1 MMKKIV
7 VGGLNG
13 KMGSFLVEA
22 LKNEEDLELVAG
34 VSEVEDLTGDI
45 PVYSDPQKVINEIE
59 FDVYVDFTVYEFA
72 KMASELMLKAGKSI
86 VIGTTGFNKADVD
99 YLKVVAKQYGGR
111 GVIAPNFSI
120 GAILI
125 NKFTEM
131 CSHYFDNFEIVEYH
145 HINKKDKPSGTAV
158 YLANTLDCSL
168 KRKLTST
175 HVHSIRMPGILA
187 KHQVLI
193 SDDYQ
198 TLELIH
204 QSNSRHS
211 FEKGIILAIRKVE
224 ILNELVYGLQH
235 LID

>member
-1 MMKKIV
+1 MKKIV
-7 VGGLNG
+7 VAGLEGN
-13 KMGSFLVEA
+13 MGSFLVEA
-22 LKNEEDLELVAG
+22 LKSEEDLEVVAG
-34 VSEVEDLTGDI
+34 ISEVAKLDGEVPI
-45 PVYSDPQKVINEIE
+45 YSDYQTVIEEIE
-59 FDVYVDFTVYEFA
+59 FDVYVDFTVYPFA
-72 KMASELMLKAGKSI
+72 KKASEAMLRNGKAI
-86 VIGTTGFNKADVD
+86 VIGTTGFNKVDVD
-99 YLKVVAKQYGGR
+99 YLKLIAKQYGGR

-131 CSHYFDNFEIVEYH
+131 CSHYFDNFEIIEYH
-145 HINKKDKPSGTAV
+145 HVNKKDRPSGTAV

-168 KRKLTST
+168 KRKLSST
-175 HVHSIRMPGILA
+175 HVHSVRMPGILA
-187 KHQVLI
+187 KHQVLV

-224 ILNELVYGLQH
+224 SLDGLVYGLQH
-235 LID
+235 LIE

>member
-1 MMKKIV
+1 MKNIV
-7 VGGLNG
+7 VAGLEGN
-13 KMGSFLVEA
+13 MGSFLVEA
-22 LKNEEDLELVAG
+22 LKHEEDLQVVAG
-34 VSEVEDLTGDI
+34 ISKTEKLNGEI
-45 PVYSDPQKVINEIE
+45 PIYSDVQKVLEEIE
-59 FDVYVDFTVYEFA
+59 FDVYVDFTVYHFA
-72 KMASELMLKAGKSI
+72 KQASEMMLKKGKSI

-99 YLKVVAKQYGGR
+99 YLKLIAKQNGGR

-131 CSHYFDNFEIVEYH
+131 CSHYFDNFEIIEYH

-168 KRKLTST
+168 KRKLSST

-193 SDDYQ
+193 SDDYL
-198 TLELIH
+198 TLELVH

-211 FEKGIILAIRKVE
+211 FEKGIILAIRRVE
-224 ILNELVYGLQH
+224 NLNELVYGLQH

>member
-1 MMKKIV
+1 MKKIV

-22 LKNEEDLELVAG
+22 LKNEEDLKLVAG

-72 KMASELMLKAGKSI
+72 KIASELMLKSGKSI

-99 YLKVVAKQYGGR
+99 YLKDVARQYGGR

-168 KRKLTST
+168 KRKLAST

-204 QSNSRHS
+204 QSNSLHS

-224 ILNELVYGLQH
+224 NLNELVYGLQH

>member
-1 MMKKIV
+1 
-7 VGGLNG
+7 
-13 KMGSFLVEA
+13 
-22 LKNEEDLELVAG
+22 

-72 KMASELMLKAGKSI
+72 KIASELMLKSGKSI

-99 YLKVVAKQYGGR
+99 YLKDVARQYGGR

-168 KRKLTST
+168 KRKLAST

-224 ILNELVYGLQH
+224 NLNELVYGLQH

>member
-1 MMKKIV
+1 MKKIV
-7 VGGLNG
+7 VAGLEGN
-13 KMGSFLVEA
+13 MGSFLVEA
-22 LKNEEDLELVAG
+22 LKSEDDLELVAG
-34 VSEVEDLTGDI
+34 ISEVEKLEGEVPI
-45 PVYSDPQKVINEIE
+45 YSDYQTLLDEVE
-59 FDVYVDFTVYEFA
+59 FDVYVDFTVYPFA
-72 KMASELMLKAGKSI
+72 KKASEAMLRNGKSI
-86 VIGTTGFNKADVD
+86 VIGTTGFNKVDVD
-99 YLKVVAKQYGGR
+99 YLKLIAKQYGGR

-131 CSHYFDNFEIVEYH
+131 CSHYFDNFEIIEYH
-145 HINKKDKPSGTAV
+145 HVNKKDKPSGTAV

-168 KRKLTST
+168 KRRLSST

-187 KHQVLI
+187 KHQVLV

-224 ILNELVYGLQH
+224 NLDGLVYGLQH

>member
-1 MMKKIV
+1 MKKIV
-7 VGGLNG
+7 LGGLEG
-13 KMGSFLVEA
+13 RMGSFLVEA
-22 LKNEEDLELVAG
+22 LKEEEDICLVAG
-34 VSEVEDLTGDI
+34 ISEKENFEGEVPI
-45 PVYSDPQKVINEIE
+45 YSDINQVVNEVN
-59 FDVYVDFTVYEFA
+59 FDIYVDFTIYPFA
-72 KMASELMLKAGKSI
+72 KMACEVMLKAKKAVI
-86 VIGTTGFNKADVD
+86 IGTTGFNKADLD
-99 YLKVVAKQYGGR
+99 YLKQIAKEYGGK

-125 NKFTEM
+125 NKFTEI

-145 HINKKDKPSGTAV
+145 HVNKKDQPSGTAT
-158 YLANTLDCSL
+158 YIANTLDCAL

-175 HVHSIRMPGILA
+175 HVHSVRMPGVLA
-187 KHQVLI
+187 KHQVLV
-193 SDDYQ
+193 SDEYQ

-224 ILNELVYGLQH
+224 DLDGLVYGLQH

>member
-1 MMKKIV
+1 MKKIV
-7 VGGLNG
+7 VAGLEGN
-13 KMGSFLVEA
+13 MGSFLVEA
-22 LKNEEDLELVAG
+22 LKSEDDLELVAG
-34 VSEVEDLTGDI
+34 ISEVEKLEGEVPI
-45 PVYSDPQKVINEIE
+45 YSDYQTLLDEVE
-59 FDVYVDFTVYEFA
+59 FDVYVDFTVYPFA
-72 KMASELMLKAGKSI
+72 KKASEAMLRNGKSI
-86 VIGTTGFNKADVD
+86 VIGTTGFNKVDVD
-99 YLKVVAKQYGGR
+99 YLKLIAKQYGGR

-131 CSHYFDNFEIVEYH
+131 CSHYFDNFEIIEYH
-145 HINKKDKPSGTAV
+145 HVNKKDKPSGTAV

-168 KRKLTST
+168 KRRLSST

-187 KHQVLI
+187 KHQVLV

-224 ILNELVYGLQH
+224 TLDGLVYGLQH

>member
-1 MMKKIV
+1 MKKIV
-7 VGGLNG
+7 VAGLEGN
-13 KMGSFLVEA
+13 MGSFLVEA
-22 LKNEEDLELVAG
+22 LKSEEDLKVVAG
-34 VSEVEDLTGDI
+34 ISEVEKLDGEI
-45 PVYSDPQKVINEIE
+45 PIYSDYETVIAEIE
-59 FDVYVDFTVYEFA
+59 FDVYVDFTVYSFA
-72 KMASELMLKAGKSI
+72 KKASEAMLRNGKAI
-86 VIGTTGFNKADVD
+86 VIGTTGFNKVDVD
-99 YLKVVAKQYGGR
+99 YLKLIAKQYGGR

-131 CSHYFDNFEIVEYH
+131 CSHYFDNFEIIEYH
-145 HINKKDKPSGTAV
+145 HVNKKDRPSGTAV

-168 KRKLTST
+168 KRKLSST
-175 HVHSIRMPGILA
+175 HVHSVRMPGILA
-187 KHQVLI
+187 KHQVLV

-224 ILNELVYGLQH
+224 SLDELVYGLQH
-235 LID
+235 LIE

>member
-1 MMKKIV
+1 MKKIV

-22 LKNEEDLELVAG
+22 LKNEEDLKLVAG

-72 KMASELMLKAGKSI
+72 KIASELMLKSGKSI

-99 YLKVVAKQYGGR
+99 YLKDVARQYGGR

-168 KRKLTST
+168 KRKLAST

-224 ILNELVYGLQH
+224 NLNELVSGLHQ

>member
-1 MMKKIV
+1 MKKIV
-7 VGGLNG
+7 VAGLEGN
-13 KMGSFLVEA
+13 MGSFLVEA
-22 LKNEEDLELVAG
+22 LKSEEDLEVVAG
-34 VSEVEDLTGDI
+34 ISEVAKLDGEI
-45 PVYSDPQKVINEIE
+45 PIYSDYQTVIEEIE
-59 FDVYVDFTVYEFA
+59 FDVYVDFTVYPFA
-72 KMASELMLKAGKSI
+72 KKASEAMLRNGKAI
-86 VIGTTGFNKADVD
+86 VIGTTGFNKVDVD
-99 YLKVVAKQYGGR
+99 YLKLIAKQYGGR

-131 CSHYFDNFEIVEYH
+131 CSHYFDNFEIIEYH
-145 HINKKDKPSGTAV
+145 HVNKKDRPSGTAV

-168 KRKLTST
+168 KRKLSST
-175 HVHSIRMPGILA
+175 HVHSVRMPGILA
-187 KHQVLI
+187 KHQVLV

-224 ILNELVYGLQH
+224 SLDGLVYGLQH
-235 LID
+235 LIE